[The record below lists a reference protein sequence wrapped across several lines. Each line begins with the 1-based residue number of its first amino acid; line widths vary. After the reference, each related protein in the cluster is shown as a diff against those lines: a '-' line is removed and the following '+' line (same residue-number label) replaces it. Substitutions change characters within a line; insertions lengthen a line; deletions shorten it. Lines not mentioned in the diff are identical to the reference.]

1 MKIHDHSEALL
12 ALLLEGKPAD
22 EILPKC
28 QAYLER
34 VGQARLYPRI
44 LAETLALLEKRKE
57 ATVPVLALARPED
70 EKRLAAEIEAGLATL
85 KATAPYTTTIDDTLI
100 GGFTLE
106 TGHRRLDHSYKRQ
119 LLALYQSVTG

>member
-1 MKIHDHSEALL
+1 MKTHDHSHALL

-22 EILPKC
+22 DIFAKC

-44 LAETLALLEKRKE
+44 LAETQALLEKRNE
-57 ATVPVLALARPED
+57 ATVPVLTLARPED
-70 EKRLAAEIEAGLATL
+70 EKRLETEIQAGLATL
-85 KATAPYTTTIDDTLI
+85 KTSAPYTTAIDDTLI

-106 TGHRRLDHSYKRQ
+106 TGHRRLDQSYKRQ